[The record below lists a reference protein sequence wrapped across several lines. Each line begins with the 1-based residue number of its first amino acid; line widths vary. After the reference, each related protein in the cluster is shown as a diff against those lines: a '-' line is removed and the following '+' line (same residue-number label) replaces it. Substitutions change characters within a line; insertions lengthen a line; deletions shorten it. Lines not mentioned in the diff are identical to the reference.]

1 MHFLGSILGP
11 TDWVFV
17 ILYLLVIAGISIWSI
32 RKSKNSPTDY
42 FLANRNL
49 GWWVIGAS
57 ILASNVGSEHIVGL
71 AGTAGKSGTVLGHYE
86 LHSWIVL
93 LLGWVFV
100 PFYMRSM
107 VYTMPE
113 FLERRFNAKARRLLS
128 IIQLLSYVIA
138 KASVTIFAGALVFNQ
153 FLGVGFWE
161 GAIIL
166 VVVTG
171 VYTVLGGLH
180 AVMYT
185 EAIQAIV
192 LLFGSAVLL
201 YFGLEKA
208 GGWNGLMT
216 SLPKEKLNMFP
227 ALSDPKFPWLGIL
240 FASPIVGIW
249 YWCTDQHI
257 VQRCL
262 AGRNE
267 KEARRGTIF
276 AAYLK
281 ILPFFIF
288 LIPGLIAYAL
298 HAQGKLQ
305 LGLNEKG
312 LTDYNSA
319 FPAMVE
325 QIMPIGLR
333 GLLAGGLLAA
343 LMSSLA
349 SVYNACSTLFTM
361 DIYQKMKPEAS
372 GKELVRVG
380 RIATV
385 VVVILGM
392 VWIPLMGNISST
404 LYEYL
409 QSVQS
414 YLAPPIAAVFLLG
427 VFFKRINGKGAFTA
441 MIAGFIIGI
450 IKLTLELFQKD
461 LSGFLHDFATINF
474 LYFCIYLFLF
484 SIVTMIIVSLLTP
497 KPDDDHI
504 KGLTF
509 ATTVA
514 EDRAASRASWNKL
527 DVILSLIVVAIIVS
541 VFTYFSTAGVVNKGK
556 DVHQIAG
563 DFKPAENNGQ
573 YLRIR
578 SIGGGDFDVK
588 LVKNDSTV
596 NVIPAPCEALE
607 LAGDTLKCG
616 ANKAAWIFVKDDNK
630 LYWNNTE
637 YTRAGK

>member
-1 MHFLGSILGP
+1 MHLLGVNNAFLGTL
-11 TDWVFV
+11 DWVFLV
-17 ILYLLVIAGISIWSI
+17 LYMLVIAGISIWSI
-32 RKSKNSPTDY
+32 RKSKDSPTDY

-71 AGTAGKSGTVLGHYE
+71 AGESARSGTPMGHYE
-86 LHSWIVL
+86 LHSYIVL
-93 LLGWVFV
+93 ILGWVFV
-100 PFYMRSM
+100 PFYMRSN

-113 FLERRFNAKARRLLS
+113 FLEKRFNAKARRLLS

-166 VVVTG
+166 VIVTG
-171 VYTVLGGLH
+171 VYTIFGGLH

-185 EAIQAIV
+185 EAIQAFV
-192 LLFGSAVLL
+192 LLIGSAVLL
-201 YFGLEKA
+201 YFGLEKV
-208 GGWNGLMT
+208 GGWSGMIAAV
-216 SLPKEKLNMFP
+216 PPEKLNMFRP
-227 ALSDPKFPWLGIL
+227 LSDPEFPWLGIL
-240 FASPIVGIW
+240 FASPIVGLW

-281 ILPFFIF
+281 LLPFFIF
-288 LIPGLIAYAL
+288 LIPGLIAYVL
-298 HAQGKLQ
+298 HERGELI
-305 LGLNEKG
+305 LPLNADG
-312 LTDYNSA
+312 QTDYNAA

-325 QIMPIGLR
+325 QIMPMGLR

-343 LMSSLA
+343 LMASLA

-361 DIYQKMKPEAS
+361 DIYQKMKPQAS

-380 RIATV
+380 RIATGV
-385 VVVILGM
+385 VVLLGM
-392 VWIPLMGNISST
+392 IWIPMMGRISSS
-404 LYEYL
+404 LYNYL

-427 VFFKRINGKGAFTA
+427 VFFKRLNAKGAYSA
-441 MIAGFIIGI
+441 MVIGFIIGL
-450 IKLTLELFQKD
+450 IKLSLELFQKD
-461 LSGFLHDFATINF
+461 LSGVLYDFATINF
-474 LYFCIYLFLF
+474 LYFCIYLFLL
-484 SIVTMIIVSLLTP
+484 SVVIMVVVSLLTP
-497 KPDDDHI
+497 KPDEDHI

-514 EDRAASRASWNKL
+514 EDRAASRASWNKW

-541 VFTYFSTAGVVNKGK
+541 VFVYFSPLGVGK
-556 DVHQIAG
+556 
-563 DFKPAENNGQ
+563 
-573 YLRIR
+573 
-578 SIGGGDFDVK
+578 
-588 LVKNDSTV
+588 
-596 NVIPAPCEALE
+596 
-607 LAGDTLKCG
+607 
-616 ANKAAWIFVKDDNK
+616 
-630 LYWNNTE
+630 
-637 YTRAGK
+637 

>member
-1 MHFLGSILGP
+1 MSFLGSW
-11 TDWVFV
+11 DWIFL
-17 ILYLLVIAGISIWSI
+17 ILYMAVIAGISIWSI

-71 AGTAGKSGTVLGHYE
+71 AGTAGASGTVLGHYE

-153 FLGVGFWE
+153 FLGIGFWE

-171 VYTVLGGLH
+171 VYTVFGGLH

-185 EAIQAIV
+185 EAIQAFV
-192 LLFGSAVLL
+192 LLIGSGVLL
-201 YFGLEKA
+201 YMGLDKV
-208 GGWNGLMT
+208 GGWNELIAAV
-216 SLPKEKLNMFP
+216 PAEKLNMFRP
-227 ALSDPKFPWLGIL
+227 LSDPEFPWLGIL

-262 AGRNE
+262 AGRDE
-267 KEARRGTIF
+267 RQARRGTIF

-281 ILPFFIF
+281 LLPFFIF
-288 LIPGLIAYAL
+288 LIPGLIAYVL
-298 HAQGKLQ
+298 HERGQ
-305 LGLNEKG
+305 LVLPLNAEG
-312 LTDYNSA
+312 GTDYNAA
-319 FPAMVE
+319 FPAMVQ
-325 QIMPIGLR
+325 QIMPMGLR

-343 LMSSLA
+343 LMASLA

-361 DIYQKMKPEAS
+361 DIYQKMKPQAS

-392 VWIPLMGNISST
+392 VWIPMMGRISST
-404 LYEYL
+404 LYTYL

-427 VFFKRINGKGAFTA
+427 VFFKRLNGKGALAA
-441 MIAGFIIGI
+441 MVTGFVIGI
-450 IKLTLELFQKD
+450 IKLTLELFKTE
-461 LSGFLHDFATINF
+461 LSGVFYDFATINF

-484 SIVTMIIVSLLTP
+484 SIVVMVVVSLLTP
-497 KPDDDHI
+497 KPDEDHI

-514 EDRAASRASWNKL
+514 EDRAASRASWNKW
-527 DVILSLIVVAIIVS
+527 DVILSLIVVVIIVS
-541 VFTYFSTAGVVNKGK
+541 IFVYFSPLGV
-556 DVHQIAG
+556 
-563 DFKPAENNGQ
+563 
-573 YLRIR
+573 
-578 SIGGGDFDVK
+578 
-588 LVKNDSTV
+588 
-596 NVIPAPCEALE
+596 
-607 LAGDTLKCG
+607 G
-616 ANKAAWIFVKDDNK
+616 A
-630 LYWNNTE
+630 
-637 YTRAGK
+637 

>member
-1 MHFLGSILGP
+1 MNFLGTL
-11 TDWVFV
+11 DWIFL
-17 ILYLLVIAGISIWSI
+17 ILYMLVIAGISIWSI
-32 RKSKNSPTDY
+32 RKSKSSPTDY

-71 AGTAGKSGTVLGHYE
+71 AGSAGASGTVLGHYE

-93 LLGWVFV
+93 ILGWVFV

-153 FLGVGFWE
+153 ILGVEFWT

-171 VYTVLGGLH
+171 VYTIFGGLH

-185 EAIQAIV
+185 EAIQAFV
-192 LLFGSAVLL
+192 LLIGSAVLL
-201 YFGLEKA
+201 FVGLDKV
-208 GGWNGLMT
+208 GGWNGLI
-216 SLPKEKLNMFP
+216 SAVPPEKLNMFRP
-227 ALSDPKFPWLGIL
+227 LSDPDFPWLGIL

-267 KEARRGTIF
+267 REARRGTIF

-281 ILPFFIF
+281 LLPFFIF
-288 LIPGLIAYAL
+288 LIPGLIAYVL
-298 HAQGKLQ
+298 HSRGELVLPIKN
-305 LGLNEKG
+305 GV
-312 LTDYNSA
+312 TDYNAA

-325 QIMPIGLR
+325 QIMPMGLR

-343 LMSSLA
+343 LMASLA

-361 DIYQKMKPEAS
+361 DIYQKMKPQAS
-372 GKELVRVG
+372 GKELVKVG
-380 RIATV
+380 RIATFV
-385 VVVILGM
+385 VVVLGM
-392 VWIPLMGNISST
+392 VWIPMMDRISTT
-404 LYEYL
+404 LYTYL

-427 VFFKRINGKGAFTA
+427 VFFKRLNAKGAYTA
-441 MIAGFIIGI
+441 MVVGFVLGL
-450 IKLTLELFQKD
+450 IKLTLELFQNQ
-461 LSGFLHDFATINF
+461 LSGVLYDFATINF

-484 SIVTMIIVSLLTP
+484 SIAVMVVISLLTP
-497 KPDDDHI
+497 KPSEEQI

-514 EDRAASRASWNKL
+514 SDRAASRASWNKW
-527 DVILSLIVVAIIVS
+527 DVILSLIVVAIILT
-541 VFTYFSTAGVVNKGK
+541 VFIYFSPLGVGK
-556 DVHQIAG
+556 
-563 DFKPAENNGQ
+563 
-573 YLRIR
+573 
-578 SIGGGDFDVK
+578 
-588 LVKNDSTV
+588 
-596 NVIPAPCEALE
+596 
-607 LAGDTLKCG
+607 
-616 ANKAAWIFVKDDNK
+616 
-630 LYWNNTE
+630 
-637 YTRAGK
+637 

>member
-1 MHFLGSILGP
+1 MHFLGTTDILFI
-11 TDWVFV
+11 V
-17 ILYLLVIAGISIWSI
+17 LYLLVIAGVSVWSI
-32 RKSKNSPTDY
+32 RKTKNTTSDY

-71 AGTAGKSGTVLGHYE
+71 AGSAGASGTVLGHYE

-93 LLGWVFV
+93 ILGWVFV

-113 FLERRFNAKARRLLS
+113 FLERRFSAKARRLLS

-171 VYTVLGGLH
+171 VYTIFGGLH

-192 LLFGSAVLL
+192 LLAGSAVLL
-201 YFGLEKA
+201 FIGLDKV
-208 GGWNGLMT
+208 GGWGTLMH
-216 SLPKEKLNMFP
+216 SLPKEKLNMFQP
-227 ALSDPKFPWLGIL
+227 LSNPDFPWAGIL
-240 FASPIVGIW
+240 FASPIVGLW

-262 AGRNE
+262 AARNE

-281 ILPFFIF
+281 LMPFFIF
-288 LIPGLIAYAL
+288 MIPGLIAYTL
-298 HAQGKLQ
+298 HQQGKL
-305 LGLNEKG
+305 NM
-312 LTDYNSA
+312 TDTDVA
-319 FPAMVE
+319 FPTLVKE
-325 QIMPIGLR
+325 IMPVGLR

-361 DIYQKMKPEAS
+361 DIYLKIKPQT
-372 GKELVRVG
+372 GNRELVRVG
-380 RIATV
+380 RIATG

-392 VWIPLMGNISST
+392 IWIPLMKNISKG
-404 LYEYL
+404 LYGYL

-414 YLAPPIAAVFLLG
+414 YLAPPIAAAFLLG
-427 VFFKRINGKGAFTA
+427 VFSKRINAKGAYTA
-441 MIAGFIIGI
+441 MVAGFIIGI
-450 IKLTLELFQKD
+450 LKLVLELMKNQ
-461 LSGFLHDFATINF
+461 LGSGLLYDFATMNF
-474 LYFCIYLFLF
+474 LYFCIALFVF
-484 SIVTMIIVSLLTP
+484 SVVLMVVISLATP
-497 KPDDDHI
+497 APDEAHI

-514 EDRAASRASWNKL
+514 EDKKASRASWNQK
-527 DVILSLIVVAIIVS
+527 DVLLTLLVLVFIIAI
-541 VFTYFSTAGVVNKGK
+541 FMYFSPLG
-556 DVHQIAG
+556 IA
-563 DFKPAENNGQ
+563 K
-573 YLRIR
+573 
-578 SIGGGDFDVK
+578 
-588 LVKNDSTV
+588 
-596 NVIPAPCEALE
+596 
-607 LAGDTLKCG
+607 
-616 ANKAAWIFVKDDNK
+616 
-630 LYWNNTE
+630 
-637 YTRAGK
+637 

>member
-1 MHFLGSILGP
+1 MHLLGTILGAK
-11 TDWVFV
+11 DWIFV
-17 ILYLLVIAGISIWSI
+17 IAYFIVIGGISIWSI
-32 RKSKNSPTDY
+32 RKSKNSPSDY

-71 AGTAGKSGTVLGHYE
+71 AGTAGQSGTVMGHYE
-86 LHSWIVL
+86 LHSWIIL
-93 LLGWVFV
+93 ILGWVFV

-153 FLGVGFWE
+153 FLGVGFWT

-166 VVVTG
+166 VIITG
-171 VYTVLGGLH
+171 IYTVLGGLH

-192 LLFGSAVLL
+192 LIVGSAVLL
-201 YFGLEKA
+201 FVGLDKV
-208 GGWNGLMT
+208 GGWHGLMT
-216 SLPKEKLNMFP
+216 VLPKEKLNMFP
-227 ALSDPKFPWLGIL
+227 PLSDPDFPWAGIL
-240 FASPIVGIW
+240 FAAPIVGIW

-262 AGRNE
+262 AARDE
-267 KEARRGTIF
+267 KQARRGTIF

-281 ILPFFIF
+281 LLPFFIF
-288 LIPGLIAYAL
+288 MIPGLIAFAL
-298 HAQGKLQ
+298 HAQGKLV
-305 LGLNEKG
+305 LPTNPDGT
-312 LTDYNSA
+312 TDYNSS

-325 QIMPIGLR
+325 QIMPFGLR

-361 DIYQKMKPEAS
+361 DIYKKMKPETS
-372 GKELVRVG
+372 DKELVRVG
-380 RIATV
+380 RIATMV
-385 VVVILGM
+385 VVLLGM
-392 VWIPLMGNISST
+392 AWIPLMGRISNT
-404 LYEYL
+404 LYQYL

-427 VFFKRINGKGAFTA
+427 VFFKRINGKGAFTS
-441 MIAGFIIGI
+441 MVVGFIIGI
-450 IKLTLELFQKD
+450 IKLTLELFQND
-461 LSGFLHDFATINF
+461 LTGVLHQFATINF

-484 SIVTMIIVSLLTP
+484 SIVLMIIVSLLTP
-497 KPDDDHI
+497 KPDDEHI

-514 EDRAASRASWNKL
+514 EDRAASRASWNTR
-527 DVILSLIVVAIIVS
+527 DVILSLIIVVIVVA
-541 VFTYFSTAGVVNKGK
+541 VFIYFSPLG
-556 DVHQIAG
+556 IA
-563 DFKPAENNGQ
+563 K
-573 YLRIR
+573 
-578 SIGGGDFDVK
+578 
-588 LVKNDSTV
+588 
-596 NVIPAPCEALE
+596 
-607 LAGDTLKCG
+607 
-616 ANKAAWIFVKDDNK
+616 
-630 LYWNNTE
+630 
-637 YTRAGK
+637 

>member
-1 MHFLGSILGP
+1 MQLGTIDIL
-11 TDWVFV
+11 FV
-17 ILYLLVIAGISIWSI
+17 VLYLLIIAGVSVWSI
-32 RKSKNSPTDY
+32 RKSKSSPSGY

-71 AGTAGKSGTVLGHYE
+71 AGTAAKSGLVMGHYE

-93 LLGWVFV
+93 VLGWVFV

-128 IIQLLSYVIA
+128 VIQLLSYVIT
-138 KASVTIFAGALVFNQ
+138 KASVTIFAGALVFNS
-153 FLGVGFWE
+153 FLGVDFWT

-171 VYTVLGGLH
+171 IYTVLGGLH
-180 AVMYT
+180 TVMYT

-201 YFGLEKA
+201 FIGLDKV
-208 GGWNGLMT
+208 GGWQAMIA
-216 SLPKEKLNMFP
+216 SIPKEKLNMFP
-227 ALSDPKFPWLGIL
+227 PLSDPDFPWVGIL
-240 FASPIVGIW
+240 LASPIVGLW

-281 ILPFFIF
+281 LLPFFIF
-288 LIPGLIAYAL
+288 LIPGLIAYGL
-298 HAQGKLQ
+298 SQQGKL
-305 LGLNEKG
+305 E
-312 LTDYNSA
+312 LTDANAA
-319 FPAMVE
+319 FPTLVKA
-325 QIMPIGLR
+325 IMPVGLR

-361 DIYQKMKPEAS
+361 DIYQKIKPAADD
-372 GKELVRVG
+372 KELVRVG
-380 RIATV
+380 RIATGV
-385 VVVILGM
+385 VVLLGM
-392 VWIPLMGNISST
+392 AWIPMMGRVSDT
-404 LYEYL
+404 LYQYL

-427 VFFKRINGKGAFTA
+427 VFFKRINATGAYTA
-441 MIAGFIIGI
+441 MVVGFITGLL
-450 IKLTLELFQKD
+450 KLTLEMFKSHF
-461 LSGFLHDFATINF
+461 SGIVYQFATINF
-474 LYFCIYLFLF
+474 LYFCILLFIF
-484 SIVTMIIVSLLTP
+484 SMVLMVIVSLLTE
-497 KPDDDHI
+497 KPPEQQI
-504 KGLTF
+504 RGLTF

-514 EDRAASRASWNKL
+514 QDKAASRASWNAK
-527 DVILSLIVVAIIVS
+527 DVVLSLIVVAIIIS
-541 VFTYFSTAGVVNKGK
+541 IFMYFSPLGVAK
-556 DVHQIAG
+556 
-563 DFKPAENNGQ
+563 
-573 YLRIR
+573 
-578 SIGGGDFDVK
+578 
-588 LVKNDSTV
+588 
-596 NVIPAPCEALE
+596 
-607 LAGDTLKCG
+607 
-616 ANKAAWIFVKDDNK
+616 
-630 LYWNNTE
+630 
-637 YTRAGK
+637 